1 MDNLKKEQKILGQ
14 VSGDFVVKAVFT
26 FTHDTFI
33 CFVMEFIIGGD
44 FIDILSQEVR
54 LDNEV
59 AKFYSAEIVLALS
72 YLHSIGI
79 THRDLKPDN
88 ILLDSQGHAKL
99 TDFGLSETGIAD
111 IVKDKENLISSEKK
125 FEKLNK
131 ILAPLKVYGNNFV
144 DDSIYIV
151 RKRKSTM
158 QIDELEEGLK
168 SEMEEIKEFSNK
180 GNKRKTHRLIG
191 TPDYTA
197 PEIIQG
203 ISYDNQSIDWW
214 SLGVL
219 LFEFLVGIPPFNDD
233 TVVQVYDNIVNLR
246 IPWEGIEIGDE
257 EGCITKEAKDLI
269 DKLLVLDHNK
279 RLGARGA
286 QEIMNHPYFA
296 SN

>member
-1 MDNLKKEQKILGQ
+1 MKKEQQILGQ

-26 FTHDTFI
+26 FTHDIFI

-59 AKFYSAEIVLALS
+59 AKFYAAEIVLALS

-88 ILLDSQGHAKL
+88 ILLDSRGHAKL

-111 IVKDKENLISSEKK
+111 IVKDKEKSTSSEKI

-131 ILAPLKVYGNNFV
+131 ILAPFQL
-144 DDSIYIV
+144 DDV
-151 RKRKSTM
+151 V
-158 QIDELEEGLK
+158 K
-168 SEMEEIKEFSNK
+168 SEIQEIKEFPNK
-180 GNKRKTHRLIG
+180 KNKSKALRLIG

-233 TVVQVYDNIVNLR
+233 TVEQVYDNIVNLR
-246 IPWEGIEIGDE
+246 IPWDGIEIGDE

-269 DKLLVLDHNK
+269 DKLLILNHNE
-279 RLGARGA
+279 RLGAKGA
-286 QEIMNHPYFA
+286 KEVMNHPYFA
-296 SN
+296 SKLLSCVVILINDRY